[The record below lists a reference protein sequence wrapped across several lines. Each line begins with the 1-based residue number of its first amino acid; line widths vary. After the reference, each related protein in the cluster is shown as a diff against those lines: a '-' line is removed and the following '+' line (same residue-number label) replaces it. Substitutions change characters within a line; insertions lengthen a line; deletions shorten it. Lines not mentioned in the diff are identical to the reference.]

1 MLMGI
6 QGDAPGMTGRAM
18 IDERRLIKQDVAE
31 AWPTTTT
38 RWVRESGCT
47 SMQATLRFPQQ
58 DLEGPDNGAP
68 IKGSPTGLLG

>member
-31 AWPTTTT
+31 AWPTTTAC
-38 RWVRESGCT
+38 R
-47 SMQATLRFPQQ
+47 A
-58 DLEGPDNGAP
+58 
-68 IKGSPTGLLG
+68 